1 MAKNA
6 LSKFNKSPQSSFK
19 FPKIKIS
26 LVLGTTLTS
35 GISYIAYRIYDY
47 KRYCNQHYIDI
58 IERKKKISN

>member
-6 LSKFNKSPQSSFK
+6 LSKFKKNPQSSFK

-26 LVLGTTLTS
+26 LVLGTILTS

-47 KRYCNQHYIDI
+47 KRYCN
-58 IERKKKISN
+58 